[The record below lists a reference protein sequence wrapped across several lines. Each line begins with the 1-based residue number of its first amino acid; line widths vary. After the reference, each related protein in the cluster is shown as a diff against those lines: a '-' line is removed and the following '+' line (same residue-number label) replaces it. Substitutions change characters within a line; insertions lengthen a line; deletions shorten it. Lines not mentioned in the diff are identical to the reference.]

1 MPRVLAIDP
10 GEKRVGV
17 AVSDPSGT
25 IARPLRWIPAQP
37 EATLPE
43 RLTMLAR
50 EQEAEEL
57 IVGLPARMD
66 GSEGPEARAA
76 RQLARRLRETSG
88 MPVQMVDERLT
99 SVAAERA
106 LIAAG
111 ERRARRRQLSDQIAA
126 ALLLQGHLDA
136 RGRSRGGR

>member
-57 IVGLPARMD
+57 IVGL
-66 GSEGPEARAA
+66 
-76 RQLARRLRETSG
+76 RE
-88 MPVQMVDERLT
+88 
-99 SVAAERA
+99 SVAIVIVTHNLQQA
-106 LIAAG
+106 LRVADHVAFMHLG
-111 ERRARRRQLSDQIAA
+111 ELVEYGSSEQVFDRP
-126 ALLLQGHLDA
+126 LDP
-136 RGRSRGGR
+136 RTREYVSGVFG